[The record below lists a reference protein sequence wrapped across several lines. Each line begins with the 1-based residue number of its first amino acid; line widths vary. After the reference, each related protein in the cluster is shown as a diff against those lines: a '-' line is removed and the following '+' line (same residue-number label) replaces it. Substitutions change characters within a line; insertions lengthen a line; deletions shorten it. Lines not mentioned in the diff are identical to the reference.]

1 MIPKIL
7 LSFDVEEFDMPLEY
21 AWSIAPDEQMY
32 VGKAGLDKLMP
43 ILQDPTIQ
51 TTLFT
56 TANFANHYPD
66 LIKTL
71 SDKHEIASHTF
82 YHSNF
87 TTAHLLESRIRL
99 EEIIQKPVK
108 GLRMPRMRQ
117 VRVGD
122 INEAGYSYD
131 ASIHPTWLP
140 GRYNNFNL
148 PRTNYREQGLIRVP
162 ASVSPNFRIPLFWLS
177 FKNFPYA
184 LYLRLAL
191 QTLRKDGYLSLYFH
205 PWEFTNITAFGLPK
219 YTTKGSD
226 NELLDK
232 LYRLLNDL
240 KKQAKFC
247 TMSDFLEITTIE

>member
-1 MIPKIL
+1 
-7 LSFDVEEFDMPLEY
+7 
-21 AWSIAPDEQMY
+21 
-32 VGKAGLDKLMP
+32 
-43 ILQDPTIQ
+43 
-51 TTLFT
+51 
-56 TANFANHYPD
+56 
-66 LIKTL
+66 
-71 SDKHEIASHTF
+71 
-82 YHSNF
+82 
-87 TTAHLLESRIRL
+87 LLESRIRL

-184 LYLRLAL
+184 LYIRLAL

-240 KKQAKFC
+240 NKQAEFV
-247 TMSDFLEITTIE
+247 TMGDFIEYGCME

>member
-1 MIPKIL
+1 MTPKIL
-7 LSFDVEEFDMPLEY
+7 ISFDVEEFDMPLEY
-21 AWSIAPDEQMY
+21 NYNIAIETQMTI
-32 VGKAGLDKLMP
+32 GKMGLDNLMP
-43 ILQDPTIQ
+43 IFMEQNYKA
-51 TTLFT
+51 TLFT

-66 LIKTL
+66 SIKGL
-71 SDKHEIASHTF
+71 SEKHEIASHTF

-87 TTAHLLESRIRL
+87 TTAHLLKSRIRL

-117 VRVGD
+117 VPVAD
-122 INEAGYSYD
+122 IKEAGYSYD

-140 GRYNNFNL
+140 GRYNNINL
-148 PRTNYREQGLIRVP
+148 PRTKYREQGLIRVP

-184 LYLRLAL
+184 MYLKLAL
-191 QTLRKDGYLSLYFH
+191 QTLKKDGYLSLYFH

-240 KKQAKFC
+240 NKQAEFV
-247 TMSDFLEITTIE
+247 TMGDFIEYGCME